1 MDKNLLEVENLCVG
15 AYFLRTTEQIVSG
28 VSFSIK
34 SGERLAI
41 VGESGSGKSMI
52 VNALTSSLADNCF
65 ATGQI
70 FFDGED
76 ILNDG
81 KKKKTLSG
89 RQIVFVP
96 QGGAESLNPSLKIKT
111 QIYEAFSRAG
121 IRLTRDQKRAYSIY
135 NLSRAGLKCGE
146 EILEKYPFEISGG
159 EAQRVVLAIAMCAN
173 PKLIVADEATRGID
187 EKASEVFWDCMDR
200 DFEKS
205 SIIVVTHDMSV
216 AKKCDYVL
224 VLKEG
229 KVQEYGKTCNVFAHP
244 QSDYTKQLLSVC
256 EVCDA

>member
-1 MDKNLLEVENLCVG
+1 MDENVIEVVDLSVYAC
-15 AYFLRTTEQIVSG
+15 FLRSTEKIVGG
-28 VSFSIK
+28 VSFCLK

-70 FFDGED
+70 LFEGED
-76 ILNDG
+76 LL
-81 KKKKTLSG
+81 KSRKREKAFLG

-121 IRLTRDQKRAYSIY
+121 IKLSREQKRAYSVY
-135 NLSRAGLKCGE
+135 NLARAGLKNGE

-159 EAQRVVLAIAMCAN
+159 EAQRVVLAIAMCADA
-173 PKLIVADEATRGID
+173 KLIVADEATRGID
-187 EKASEVFWDCMDR
+187 RETSDAFWDCMDK
-200 DFEKS
+200 DFEHS
-205 SIIVVTHDMSV
+205 SIVVVTHDMTV

-224 VLKEG
+224 VLKDG
-229 KVQEYGKTCNVFAHP
+229 CVQEYGKTCDIFSNP
-244 QSDYTKQLLSVC
+244 QSEYTKCLISAC
-256 EVCDA
+256 EVNYA

>member
-1 MDKNLLEVENLCVG
+1 MDKNVIEVVDLSVYAC
-15 AYFLRTTEQIVSG
+15 FLRSTEKIVGG
-28 VSFSIK
+28 VSFCLK
-34 SGERLAI
+34 RGERLAI

-70 FFDGED
+70 LFDGED
-76 ILNDG
+76 LL
-81 KKKKTLSG
+81 KSRKREKAFLG

-121 IRLTRDQKRAYSIY
+121 IKLSREQKRAYSVY
-135 NLSRAGLKCGE
+135 NLARAGLKNGE
-146 EILEKYPFEISGG
+146 DILEKYPFEISGG

-173 PKLIVADEATRGID
+173 AKLIVADEATRGID
-187 EKASEVFWDCMDR
+187 QETSETFWNCINN
-200 DFEKS
+200 DFQNTAL
-205 SIIVVTHDMSV
+205 IVVTHDMSV

-229 KVQEYGKTCNVFAHP
+229 KVQEYGKTEDVFSNPKSEYAK
-244 QSDYTKQLLSVC
+244 SLISAC
-256 EVCDA
+256 EVRYA

>member
-1 MDKNLLEVENLCVG
+1 MIEVVDLSVYAC
-15 AYFLRTTEQIVSG
+15 FLRSTEKIVGG
-28 VSFSIK
+28 VSFCLK
-34 SGERLAI
+34 RGERLAI

-70 FFDGED
+70 LFDGED
-76 ILNDG
+76 LL
-81 KKKKTLSG
+81 KSRKREKAFLG

-121 IRLTRDQKRAYSIY
+121 IKLSREQKRAYSVY
-135 NLSRAGLKCGE
+135 NLARAGLKNGE
-146 EILEKYPFEISGG
+146 DILEKYPFEISGG

-173 PKLIVADEATRGID
+173 AKLIVADEATRGID
-187 EKASEVFWDCMDR
+187 QETSETFWNCINN
-200 DFEKS
+200 DFQNTAL
-205 SIIVVTHDMSV
+205 IVVTHDMSV

-229 KVQEYGKTCNVFAHP
+229 KVQEYGKTEDVFSNPKSEYAK
-244 QSDYTKQLLSVC
+244 SLISAC
-256 EVCDA
+256 EVRYA